1 MILTD
6 VNILVYAFR
15 EDTPRHK
22 TYRDWLEEQF
32 NAESAFGVSPLVLSS
47 FLRVVT
53 NRRAMK
59 TPTPLEIALRFCE
72 QLITAPQAVTIRP
85 GPRHWE
91 IFTRLCRETNATA
104 NHVPDAYLAALAI
117 EHGCEWIT
125 ADRGFGRYPGLRWR
139 DPAAAPWT

>member
-1 MILTD
+1 M
-6 VNILVYAFR
+6 VYAFR
-15 EDTPRHK
+15 EDSTRHK
-22 TYRDWLEEQF
+22 TYRDWLEEQL
-32 NAESAFGVSPLVLSS
+32 NAESAFGVSPLVLSG

-59 TPTPLEIALRFCE
+59 VPTPLETALRFCD
-72 QLITAPQAVTIRP
+72 QLTTAPQAVIIRP
-85 GPRHWE
+85 GPRHWG

-139 DPAAAPWT
+139 DSAATPWS

>member
-1 MILTD
+1 MILCD

-15 EDTPRHK
+15 EDLPRHK
-22 TYRDWLEEQF
+22 VYRDWLEDQL
-32 NAESAFGVSPLVLSS
+32 NGDYAFGVSPLVLSG

-59 TPTPLEIALRFCE
+59 TPTPLETALCFCD
-72 QLITAPQAVTIRP
+72 QLTTAPQAVMVLP

-91 IFTRLCRETNATA
+91 IFTRLCLETNATA

-117 EHGCEWIT
+117 EHGCEWVT
-125 ADRGFGRYPGLRWR
+125 ADRGFARYPRLRWH
-139 DPAAAPWT
+139 DPAAPS